1 MGKTRSFFK
10 NVSKRSK
17 TTTWIW
23 NLHADAHD
31 FDMQTKSLE
40 DISRKSS
47 VPTLDNL
54 QSFSFG
60 LVECTSMV
68 LISLTIQLG

>member
-10 NVSKRSK
+10 NVKKSKNNNMDL
-17 TTTWIW
+17 

>member
-1 MGKTRSFFK
+1 VRFSCALQ
-10 NVSKRSK
+10 
-17 TTTWIW
+17 WIL

-40 DISRKSS
+40 DISRKIFSAHFGQ
-47 VPTLDNL
+47 

>member
-1 MGKTRSFFK
+1 MDL
-10 NVSKRSK
+10 
-17 TTTWIW
+17 

-54 QSFSFG
+54 QSFSFD
-60 LVECTSMV
+60 
-68 LISLTIQLG
+68 